1 MRSYDGAKNLLPKD
15 IIKTFPENLKLK
27 ITITTNLII
36 VNFLYSTLDLQKRR
50 SEELCKNLNNI
61 PT

>member
-1 MRSYDGAKNLLPKD
+1 MMVPKSTIQKD
-15 IIKTFPENLKLK
+15 VIKTFPENLNLK
-27 ITITTNLII
+27 IIITTNLII

-61 PT
+61 PK

>member
-15 IIKTFPENLKLK
+15 IIKNFPENLKLK

-36 VNFLYSTLDLQKRR
+36 VNFLYSTLDLQKNKRY
-50 SEELCKNLNNI
+50 EELC
-61 PT
+61 